1 MKGSTKIIGILFV
14 IVVGALLITHWV
26 ILRNVSAE
34 FTAKE
39 TALVNQ
45 VTDLNV
51 KLEGKTAE
59 NRALS
64 TKLAIEGIRVEVL
77 RNNYGTAGEAIDSL
91 RSMLI
96 EGGCKKMDQLYPVF
110 EEFKVNLL
118 KKQDTDALANLDQIK
133 NIIFGEQP
141 PAAEEKAEAINL

>member
-26 ILRNVSAE
+26 IIRNVSAE

-45 VTDLNV
+45 VTDLNLQ
-51 KLEGKTAE
+51 LENKTME
-59 NRALS
+59 NRVLS
-64 TKLAIEGIRVEVL
+64 TKLAIEGIRIEVL
-77 RNNYGTAGEAIDSL
+77 RNNFGTAGDAIDDL

-96 EGGCKKMDQLYPVF
+96 EGGCTKMDRLYPVF

-118 KKQDTDALANLDQIK
+118 KKQGAEALANLEQVK
-133 NIIFGEQP
+133 SIIFEEQP
-141 PAAEEKAEAINL
+141 AAVEKKAEAIEP

>member
-26 ILRNVSAE
+26 IIRNVGAE

-45 VTDLNV
+45 VTDLNLQLENKVMENSALNV
-51 KLEGKTAE
+51 KLAV
-59 NRALS
+59 
-64 TKLAIEGIRVEVL
+64 EGIKVDVL
-77 RNNYGTAGEAIDSL
+77 RNNYGNAGEAIDNF

-96 EGGCKKMDQLYPVF
+96 EGGCKKMDELYPVF
-110 EEFKVNLL
+110 EDFKVNLL
-118 KKQDTDALANLDQIK
+118 KKQNTDALANLEQIK

-141 PAAEEKAEAINL
+141 AAVETKAEVIKL